1 MEASM
6 AENRMIELTA
16 TGGAA
21 HACSC
26 CAPASAAADHSAAAE
41 ATPQNSADVTSSYGV
56 RGMTCSHCVTSVTEE
71 LSELNGVNS
80 LAVDLQADGVSRV
93 TVVSAA
99 PLESAAVAAAVSEAG
114 YQLVA
119 E

>member
-1 MEASM
+1 M

-16 TGGAA
+16 TSGAA

-26 CAPASAAADHSAAAE
+26 CAPASTASDHSAAG
-41 ATPQNSADVTSSYGV
+41 ATSQNPSGVTSSYGV
-56 RGMTCSHCVTSVTEE
+56 TGMTCNHCVTSVTEE
-71 LSELNGVNS
+71 LSELNGVS
-80 LAVDLQADGVSRV
+80 SVAVDLQADGVSRV

>member
-1 MEASM
+1 METGM

-16 TGGAA
+16 TGGAV

-26 CAPASAAADHSAAAE
+26 CGPASESADRAASAGIADAAA
-41 ATPQNSADVTSSYGV
+41 VTSSYGV
-56 RGMTCSHCVTSVTEE
+56 TGMTCSHCVSSVTEE
-71 LSELNGVNS
+71 LSELDGVRGVD
-80 LAVDLQADGVSRV
+80 VDLQVGGVSRV

-99 PLESAAVAAAVSEAG
+99 PLEAAAVAAAVSEAG